1 MLDGSSTLPAS
12 SYKGLHMSFWKKM
25 YKKYIKLKDEDSKS
39 INEDKYFKKMNKL
52 LKKKK
57 EK

>member
-1 MLDGSSTLPAS
+1 
-12 SYKGLHMSFWKKM
+12 M
-25 YKKYIKLKDEDSKS
+25 YKKYTKLKEENSKS
-39 INEDKYFKKMNKL
+39 IQEDKYFKKMNKL